1 MITNWLR
8 RFGGLIPNTAGVE
21 HPPCRLYLEREC
33 GEQQSLMRWG
43 PNLLVM
49 PTVEYLNYEV
59 LDDHGW
65 SMDDD
70 DLFEEAAEADLGD
83 EDYGSLEVN
92 QGEYILEAAEAQGYD
107 WPFSC
112 RAGACANCAAIV
124 KEGDIEM
131 DMQQI
136 LSDEEV
142 DEKNVRLT
150 CIGSPT
156 ADEVKIVYN
165 AKHLDYLQ
173 NRVI

>member
-1 MITNWLR
+1 
-8 RFGGLIPNTAGVE
+8 
-21 HPPCRLYLEREC
+21 
-33 GEQQSLMRWG
+33 
-43 PNLLVM
+43 M

-59 LDDHGW
+59 VDDNGW
-65 SMDDD
+65 EVQDD
-70 DLFEEAAEADLGD
+70 DLFEKADGEDLDAEDRGEIDVA
-83 EDYGSLEVN
+83 E
-92 QGEYILEAAEAQGYD
+92 GEYILEAAEAQGYD

-124 KEGDIEM
+124 TEGEVEM

-142 DEKNVRLT
+142 EDKGVRLT
-150 CIGSPT
+150 CVGTPAS
-156 ADEVKIVYN
+156 DDVKIVYN

>member
-1 MITNWLR
+1 
-8 RFGGLIPNTAGVE
+8 
-21 HPPCRLYLEREC
+21 
-33 GEQQSLMRWG
+33 
-43 PNLLVM
+43 M

-65 SMDDD
+65 DMDDD
-70 DLFEEAAEADLGD
+70 DLFDNAADADLDD
-83 EDYGSLEVN
+83 EDYGELEV
-92 QGEYILEAAEAQGYD
+92 QHGEYILEAAEAQGYD

-112 RAGACANCAAIV
+112 RAGACANCAAILE
-124 KEGDIEM
+124 EGEIEM

-142 DEKNVRLT
+142 DDRNVRLT
-150 CIGSPT
+150 CIGTPE
-156 ADEVKIVYN
+156 ADHIQIVYN

>member
-1 MITNWLR
+1 
-8 RFGGLIPNTAGVE
+8 
-21 HPPCRLYLEREC
+21 
-33 GEQQSLMRWG
+33 
-43 PNLLVM
+43 M

-59 LDDHGW
+59 VEDNGWDMYDDPVF
-65 SMDDD
+65 D
-70 DLFEEAAEADLGD
+70 EAADMGLDD
-83 EDYGSLEVN
+83 EDYGELDVN
-92 QGEYILEAAEAQGYD
+92 EGEYILEAAEAQGYD

-124 KEGDIEM
+124 LEGDIDM

-142 DEKNVRLT
+142 EEKNVRLT
-150 CIGSPT
+150 CIGSPA
-156 ADEVKIVYN
+156 ADTVRIVYN

>member
-1 MITNWLR
+1 
-8 RFGGLIPNTAGVE
+8 
-21 HPPCRLYLEREC
+21 
-33 GEQQSLMRWG
+33 
-43 PNLLVM
+43 M

-59 LDDHGW
+59 VDDQDW
-65 SMDDD
+65 DLYAD
-70 DLFEEAAEADLGD
+70 DLFEQAAGADLGD
-83 EDYGSLEVN
+83 EDYGELDVN
-92 QGEYILEAAEAQGYD
+92 EGEYILEAAEAQGYD

-124 KEGDIEM
+124 LEGEIDM

-142 DEKNVRLT
+142 EEKNVRLT
-150 CIGSPT
+150 CIGSPAGDT
-156 ADEVKIVYN
+156 VKIVYN

>member
-1 MITNWLR
+1 
-8 RFGGLIPNTAGVE
+8 
-21 HPPCRLYLEREC
+21 
-33 GEQQSLMRWG
+33 
-43 PNLLVM
+43 M

-59 LDDHGW
+59 INDHSW
-65 SMDDD
+65 DMDDEA
-70 DLFEEAAEADLGD
+70 LFEKAADADLGS

-92 QGEYILEAAEAQGYD
+92 QSEYIHEAAEAQGYD

-124 KEGDIEM
+124 KEGEIDM

-136 LSDEEV
+136 LSNEEV
-142 DEKNVRLT
+142 NEKDVRLT
-150 CIGSPT
+150 CIGSPAT
-156 ADEVKIVYN
+156 DSIRIVYN

>member
-1 MITNWLR
+1 
-8 RFGGLIPNTAGVE
+8 
-21 HPPCRLYLEREC
+21 
-33 GEQQSLMRWG
+33 
-43 PNLLVM
+43 M
-49 PTVEYLNYEV
+49 PTLEYLNYDV
-59 LDDHGW
+59 VDDEGW
-65 SMDDD
+65 DMYDDD
-70 DLFEEAAEADLGD
+70 VFDEAADMDLSG
-83 EDYGSLEVN
+83 EDYGSLDVN
-92 QGEYILEAAEAQGYD
+92 EGEYILEAAEAQGYD

-124 KEGDIEM
+124 KEGDIDM

-150 CIGSPT
+150 CIGSPA
-156 ADEVKIVYN
+156 ADDVKIVYN

>member
-1 MITNWLR
+1 
-8 RFGGLIPNTAGVE
+8 
-21 HPPCRLYLEREC
+21 
-33 GEQQSLMRWG
+33 
-43 PNLLVM
+43 M
-49 PTVEYLNYEV
+49 PTVEYLNYDV
-59 LDDHGW
+59 VDDQGW
-65 SMDDD
+65 DIYDE
-70 DLFEEAAEADLGD
+70 DLFDKAADEGLDEEEHG
-83 EDYGSLEVN
+83 EIEVSE
-92 QGEYILEAAEAQGYD
+92 GEYILEAAEAQGYD

-124 KEGDIEM
+124 AEGEVEM

-142 DEKNVRLT
+142 EEKGVRLT
-150 CIGSPT
+150 CVGTPA

>member
-1 MITNWLR
+1 
-8 RFGGLIPNTAGVE
+8 
-21 HPPCRLYLEREC
+21 
-33 GEQQSLMRWG
+33 
-43 PNLLVM
+43 
-49 PTVEYLNYEV
+49 
-59 LDDHGW
+59 
-65 SMDDD
+65 MDDE
-70 DLFEEAAEADLGD
+70 DLFEKAADSDLGN

-92 QGEYILEAAEAQGYD
+92 EGEYILEAAEAQGYD

-124 KEGDIEM
+124 KEGEIDM

-142 DEKNVRLT
+142 SDKNVRLT
-150 CIGSPT
+150 CIGSPA
-156 ADEVKIVYN
+156 ADSVRIVYN

>member
-1 MITNWLR
+1 M
-8 RFGGLIPNTAGVE
+8 
-21 HPPCRLYLEREC
+21 
-33 GEQQSLMRWG
+33 
-43 PNLLVM
+43 M

-70 DLFEEAAEADLGD
+70 DLFEQAADAGLDA
-83 EDYGSLEVN
+83 EDYGELEVN

-112 RAGACANCAAIV
+112 RAGACANCAAIA
-124 KEGDIEM
+124 KEGEIDM

-142 DEKNVRLT
+142 EEKDVRLT
-150 CIGSPT
+150 CIGSPAT
-156 ADEVKIVYN
+156 DEVKIVYN

>member
-1 MITNWLR
+1 
-8 RFGGLIPNTAGVE
+8 
-21 HPPCRLYLEREC
+21 
-33 GEQQSLMRWG
+33 
-43 PNLLVM
+43 M

-65 SMDDD
+65 DMDNEN
-70 DLFEEAAEADLGD
+70 LFGEAADAGLDD
-83 EDYGSLEVN
+83 EDYGVLDVAEA
-92 QGEYILEAAEAQGYD
+92 EYILEAAEAQGFD

-112 RAGACANCAAIV
+112 RAGACANCAAII
-124 KEGDIEM
+124 KEGEIDM

-142 DEKNVRLT
+142 EEKGVRLT
-150 CIGSPT
+150 CIGSPA
-156 ADEVKIVYN
+156 ADTVKIVYN

>member
-1 MITNWLR
+1 M
-8 RFGGLIPNTAGVE
+8 
-21 HPPCRLYLEREC
+21 
-33 GEQQSLMRWG
+33 
-43 PNLLVM
+43 M

-59 LDDHGW
+59 LDEQGW
-65 SMDDD
+65 DMDDD
-70 DLFEEAAEADLGD
+70 DLFEQAADAGLD
-83 EDYGSLEVN
+83 EEDHGTLDVAE
-92 QGEYILEAAEAQGYD
+92 GEYILEAAEAQGYD

-124 KEGDIEM
+124 TEGEIEM

-142 DEKNVRLT
+142 EDKQVRLT
-150 CIGSPT
+150 CIGSAET
-156 ADEVKIVYN
+156 DEVKIVYN